1 MALALEVL
9 WLRVLEFPTAL
20 GHAEVIHPSR
30 RIQGH
35 MSFTHEFLG
44 LSASDV
50 SELLTVD
57 LAIESQRKAFRNL
70 ASGEAILPERL
81 LLNGAEDSVSFCYAA
96 RLDAT
101 AGAVCKFG
109 SVNPGNG
116 NRGLPTISALVT
128 VLDELTGLPVAIMDG
143 TSVTTIRTSAASAVA
158 VEALAR
164 PGSNRLAVI
173 GSGVQA
179 AAHVRAIAR
188 VLELTDVAVWSRD
201 RSACEALVRTL
212 NAEYDFTVVAAA
224 SAAAAVHD
232 ADVITT
238 CTSSIDPVLESDWV
252 KDGATVISVGS
263 FAPDRC
269 EIPQDLVAR
278 ADAVVVDH
286 AETAMEHAGPI
297 VRALATGTLEAAD
310 LIELGDVLIGRK
322 VARTNADQV
331 IYYNSVGIGIQD
343 AAAAQAVL
351 AAARITGQGQ
361 RISL

>member
-1 MALALEVL
+1 
-9 WLRVLEFPTAL
+9 
-20 GHAEVIHPSR
+20 
-30 RIQGH
+30 

-44 LSASDV
+44 LSAADV

-96 RLDAT
+96 RLDAH

-116 NRGLPTISALVT
+116 DHGLPTISALVT

-188 VLELTDVAVWSRD
+188 VLELTDVAMWSRD
-201 RSACEALVRTL
+201 QLACEGLVRTL
-212 NAEYDFTVVAAA
+212 NGEYDFTVVAANY
-224 SAAAAVHD
+224 AAAAVNN
-232 ADVITT
+232 ADVIAT
-238 CTSSIDPVLESDWV
+238 CTSSIEPVLESSWV

-269 EIPQDLVAR
+269 EIPQDFVAR
-278 ADAVVVDH
+278 AFAVVVDH
-286 AETAMEHAGPI
+286 AATAKEHAGPI
-297 VRALATGTLEAAD
+297 VRALAAGTLRADD
-310 LIELGDVLIGRK
+310 LIELGDVLIGEK

-331 IYYNSVGIGIQD
+331 IYYNSVGVGIQD

-351 AAARITGQGQ
+351 AAARATGQGQ

>member
-1 MALALEVL
+1 M
-9 WLRVLEFPTAL
+9 F
-20 GHAEVIHPSR
+20 S
-30 RIQGH
+30 
-35 MSFTHEFLG
+35 THEFLG
-44 LSASDV
+44 LSASDI
-50 SELLTVD
+50 SELLTID

-81 LLNGAEDSVSFCYAA
+81 LLNGDEDSVSFCYAA
-96 RLDAT
+96 RLDAA

-188 VLELTDVAVWSRD
+188 VLELTDVTVWSRD

-212 NAEYDFTVVAAA
+212 NAEYDFAVVAA
-224 SAAAAVHD
+224 VND

-238 CTSSIDPVLESDWV
+238 CTSSIDPVLESSWV

-278 ADAVVVDH
+278 ASAVVIDH
-286 AETAMEHAGPI
+286 AGTAKEHAGPI
-297 VRALATGTLEAAD
+297 VGALATGTLEAAD

-322 VARTNADQV
+322 VARTNPDQV